1 MSSTDNIRTK
11 EDFKVVFG
19 RSPIKKGQQL
29 ELDNDEL
36 DDENTQ
42 ISNQI
47 HKEENQV
54 YYDNLATNA
63 KRRLL
68 LNDYNK
74 LLETPGLRDKL
85 QDIPLNSLTN
95 HLPNHLPNVIVV
107 VVNEHVFLEKGQP
120 KDDPVSHRDVI
131 HVNTSNQSV
140 DTYLLSIC
148 IYNNA

>member
-11 EDFKVVFG
+11 EDFKEVFG

-47 HKEENQV
+47 HKEQNQV

-85 QDIPLNSLTN
+85 QDIPLNSLTKPSTKHN
-95 HLPNHLPNVIVV
+95 RGGRKRTRIFRKRSTKRRPRKSSRRNSR
-107 VVNEHVFLEKGQP
+107 KY
-120 KDDPVSHRDVI
+120 K
-131 HVNTSNQSV
+131 
-140 DTYLLSIC
+140 
-148 IYNNA
+148 